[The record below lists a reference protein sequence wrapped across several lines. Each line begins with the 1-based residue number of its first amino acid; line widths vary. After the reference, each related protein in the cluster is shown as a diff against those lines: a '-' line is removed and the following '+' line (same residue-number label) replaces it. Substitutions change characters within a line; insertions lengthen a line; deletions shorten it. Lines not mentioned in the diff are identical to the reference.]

1 MRDTIKYIDSAGG
14 KGSLSAVY
22 DWETFKRYH
31 GGING
36 ARFCF
41 EDLMEVLLRKENP
54 SRNVKGV
61 RLAQGDGGID
71 VFVGNIGQ
79 EKIDVYQC
87 KYFDAGLRSSQWKQ
101 ITDSYNRAIE
111 NQNYQ
116 MNKWILCLPAELSLD
131 EHIKWEEWKK
141 EHKVDSLEIG
151 LVCGNEII
159 DRLSNQGLC
168 DKYFQSTFPKYIS
181 KRPHGA
187 KNCMF
192 RNDEVNILKGE
203 LEAGN
208 NILIYGEGGY
218 GKTSLA
224 MLLFE
229 LVKDDYCHLAWVNYE
244 NSLMDSLLNSLTI
257 YENIEREERIELICD
272 FLRQQN
278 KNTIIFLD
286 NVDEQIQD
294 DEYMHELE
302 GCVGFVIT
310 SRLTFIENFKGHHI
324 ESKPIEECRKIFE
337 MYYNAPCNIE
347 EDVFNNFIEY
357 IEQNILFIELIA
369 KTARYAEMSLNDYI
383 KEIVTTGLAISE
395 DEIYSSYDRKT
406 DSLINRLKHLYT
418 LQKMTVE
425 EQEILEKFAL
435 TPNLYVPF
443 QYREWAGIKK
453 DKLVALINRG
463 WIDKSEDGYKMH
475 PLIKESIVQ
484 QEVISISTFEE
495 LIDSISNDEFW
506 YCNDEYNKRLIKK
519 QIAKKIIDY
528 FIDVDYKKIWNVIS
542 QYNQICLEL
551 SDYREAITVLKH
563 AYELCDAEENPDEE
577 DLLTIKLSLAYSYFH
592 ACDEKNALY
601 YLALIDKRIEKI
613 QDNDDKLFEIYNLH
627 IILES
632 RLGKIKNAKQYFN
645 KICELKITERDF
657 LTAVLNYTSG
667 LIQDKKMDDAMFYMM
682 KFKERFEKEY
692 SNHEAYLATFYSNL
706 AIVYADKDDFQQA
719 LSYDQKAYDIR
730 KQVLGTYSKDMA
742 ITYISLAED
751 YLQFNRNDEAKECI
765 IKAEEICKA
774 IFENEDNELYQK
786 VLHAKYVLGI

>member
-1 MRDTIKYIDSAGG
+1 M
-14 KGSLSAVY
+14 SAVY
-22 DWETFKRYH
+22 DWDTFKKYH
-31 GGING
+31 GGIEG

-41 EDLMEVLLRKENP
+41 EALMEELLRKENP
-54 SRNVKGV
+54 SRNVQGV

-101 ITDSYNRAIE
+101 ITDSYNRAVK
-111 NQNYQ
+111 NLDYQ
-116 MNKWILCLPAELSLD
+116 MNKWILCLPAELSLN

-203 LEAGN
+203 LESGN

-229 LVKDDYCHLAWVNYE
+229 LVKDDYCHLVWVNYE

-257 YENIEREERIELICD
+257 YENIEREKRIELICD
-272 FLRQQN
+272 FLRQQD

-302 GCVGFVIT
+302 GCIAFVIT
-310 SRLTFIENFKGHHI
+310 SRLPFIENFKRYHI
-324 ESKPIEECRKIFE
+324 ENKSIEECRKIFE
-337 MYYNAPCNIE
+337 LYYHAPCNIE
-347 EDVFNNFIEY
+347 EDIFNNFIEY
-357 IEQNILFIELIA
+357 IEQNILFIELVA
-369 KTARYAEMSLNDYI
+369 KTARYAEMPLNDYI
-383 KEIVTTGLAISE
+383 KEIVTTGLSISE

-406 DSLINRLKHLYT
+406 DS
-418 LQKMTVE
+418 
-425 EQEILEKFAL
+425 
-435 TPNLYVPF
+435 
-443 QYREWAGIKK
+443 
-453 DKLVALINRG
+453 
-463 WIDKSEDGYKMH
+463 
-475 PLIKESIVQ
+475 
-484 QEVISISTFEE
+484 
-495 LIDSISNDEFW
+495 
-506 YCNDEYNKRLIKK
+506 
-519 QIAKKIIDY
+519 
-528 FIDVDYKKIWNVIS
+528 
-542 QYNQICLEL
+542 
-551 SDYREAITVLKH
+551 
-563 AYELCDAEENPDEE
+563 
-577 DLLTIKLSLAYSYFH
+577 LSLAYSYFH

-632 RLGKIKNAKQYFN
+632 RLGKIENAKQYFN

-667 LIQDKKMDDAMFYMM
+667 LIQDKKTDDAMFYMM

-719 LSYDQKAYDIR
+719 LAYDQKAYDIR

-751 YLQFNRNDEAKECI
+751 CLQFNRNDEAKECI

>member
-1 MRDTIKYIDSAGG
+1 M
-14 KGSLSAVY
+14 SAVY
-22 DWETFKRYH
+22 DWDTFKRYH
-31 GGING
+31 GGVEG
-36 ARFCF
+36 ARACF
-41 EDLMEVLLRKENP
+41 EKLMEELLRKENP
-54 SRNVKGV
+54 SRNIKGV

-87 KYFDAGLRSSQWKQ
+87 KYFDSGLRSSQWKQ
-101 ITDSYNRAIE
+101 ITDSYNRAIK

-141 EHKVDSLEIG
+141 EHKVDSIEIG

-192 RNDEVNILKGE
+192 RDNEVNLLKEE

-224 MLLFE
+224 ILLFE
-229 LVKDDYCHLAWVNYE
+229 LIKDDYCHMAWVSYE
-244 NSLMDSLLNSLTI
+244 KSFIDSLLNSLTI
-257 YENIEREERIELICD
+257 YEGIEREKRIELICD
-272 FLRQQN
+272 FLRQQD

-286 NVDEQIQD
+286 NLDEQIQD

-302 GCVGFVIT
+302 GCVGLVIT
-310 SRLTFIENFKGHHI
+310 SRLPFIENFMGYHI
-324 ESKPIEECRKIFE
+324 ESKSIEECRKIFE
-337 MYYNAPCNIE
+337 LYYHAPCNIE

-357 IEQNILFIELIA
+357 IEQNILFIELVA
-369 KTARYAEMSLNDYI
+369 KTARYAEKPLNDYI
-383 KEIVTTGLAISE
+383 KEIVTTGLSISD
-395 DEIYSSYDRKT
+395 DEIYSSYDQKT

-418 LQKMTVE
+418 LQKMTAE

-475 PLIKESIVQ
+475 PLIKESILQ
-484 QEVISISTFEE
+484 QEAISISTFEE
-495 LIDSISNDEFW
+495 LIDSISNNEFW
-506 YCNDEYNKRLIKK
+506 HCNDEYNKRLIKK

-528 FIDVDYKKIWNVIS
+528 FIDVDYKKILDLII
-542 QYNQICLEL
+542 QYSHICIEF
-551 SDYREAITVLKH
+551 SEYKESITVLT
-563 AYELCDAEENPDEE
+563 YTRELCEAEENYDERI
-577 DLLTIKLSLAYSYFH
+577 LLSINLAIAYSYFH
-592 ACDEKNALY
+592 GCNQKEAVSCLKAIDEMA
-601 YLALIDKRIEKI
+601 DKI
-613 QDNDDKLFEIYNLH
+613 QLSDDDLFDIYNLH
-627 IILES
+627 IMTKSYFGEME
-632 RLGKIKNAKQYFN
+632 NAKQYFD

-657 LTAVLNYTSG
+657 MTAMFNYTSG
-667 LIQDKKMDDAMFYMM
+667 LIQVKKMDDSMFYMM

-692 SNHEAYLATFYSNL
+692 SNHEVYLATFYSNL

-719 LSYDQKAYDIR
+719 MEYDQKAYDIR
-730 KQVLGTYSKDMA
+730 KRVLGTYSKDMV

-751 YLQFNRNDEAKECI
+751 YLQFNRNDEAKDCI
-765 IKAEEICKA
+765 IKAEEICKV
-774 IFENEDNELYQK
+774 IFENEDNEFYQN
-786 VLHAKYVLGI
+786 VIQAKHVLGILD

>member
-22 DWETFKRYH
+22 DWDTFKRYH
-31 GGING
+31 GGIEG
-36 ARFCF
+36 ARFRF
-41 EDLMEVLLRKENP
+41 EDLMEELLRKENS

-87 KYFDAGLRSSQWKQ
+87 KYFDVGLRSSQWKQ

-111 NQNYQ
+111 NPDYQ

-151 LVCGNEII
+151 LMCGNEII

-168 DKYFQSTFPKYIS
+168 DKYFQSTFPKYMS

-192 RNDEVNILKGE
+192 RDNEVNLLKGE

-229 LVKDDYCHLAWVNYE
+229 LVKEDYCHLVWVNYE

-272 FLRQQN
+272 FLRQQD

-310 SRLTFIENFKGHHI
+310 SRLPCIENFKGHHI

-337 MYYNAPCNIE
+337 MYYHALCNIE

-357 IEQNILFIELIA
+357 IEQNILFIELVA

-383 KEIVTTGLAISE
+383 KEIVSTGLAISG

-418 LQKMTVE
+418 LQKMTAE

-443 QYREWAGIKK
+443 RYREWAGIKK

-484 QEVISISTFEE
+484 QEVISISHFEE

-506 YCNDEYNKRLIKK
+506 HCNDEYNKLLIKK
-519 QIAKKIIDY
+519 QIAKKIIDC
-528 FIDVDYKKIWNVIS
+528 FIDVDYKKILNLIV
-542 QYNQICLEL
+542 QYSHICIAF
-551 SDYREAITVLKH
+551 SGYKEAITVLTH
-563 AYELCDAEENPDEE
+563 TRELYESEENYDERI
-577 DLLTIKLSLAYSYFH
+577 LLSINLDIAYSYLH
-592 ACDEKNALY
+592 GCDQKEAESCLKA
-601 YLALIDKRIEKI
+601 IDEMADKI
-613 QDNDDKLFEIYNLH
+613 QFSDDDLFRIYNLH
-627 IILES
+627 
-632 RLGKIKNAKQYFN
+632 
-645 KICELKITERDF
+645 
-657 LTAVLNYTSG
+657 
-667 LIQDKKMDDAMFYMM
+667 M
-682 KFKERFEKEY
+682 
-692 SNHEAYLATFYSNL
+692 YLATFYSNL
-706 AIVYADKDDFQQA
+706 AIAYASENDFRQA
-719 LSYDQKAYDIR
+719 LEYDQKASDLR
-730 KQVLGTYSKDMA
+730 KKALGTNNKDMA
-742 ITYISLAED
+742 ITYTLLAEN

>member
-1 MRDTIKYIDSAGG
+1 
-14 KGSLSAVY
+14 
-22 DWETFKRYH
+22 
-31 GGING
+31 
-36 ARFCF
+36 
-41 EDLMEVLLRKENP
+41 
-54 SRNVKGV
+54 
-61 RLAQGDGGID
+61 
-71 VFVGNIGQ
+71 
-79 EKIDVYQC
+79 
-87 KYFDAGLRSSQWKQ
+87 
-101 ITDSYNRAIE
+101 
-111 NQNYQ
+111 

-131 EHIKWEEWKK
+131 EHTKWEEWKK

-151 LVCGNEII
+151 LMCGNEII

-192 RNDEVNILKGE
+192 RDNEVNLLKEE

-224 MLLFE
+224 ILLFE
-229 LVKDDYCHLAWVNYE
+229 LIKDDYCHMAWVSYE
-244 NSLMDSLLNSLTI
+244 KSFIDSLLNSLTI
-257 YENIEREERIELICD
+257 YEGIEREKRIELICD
-272 FLRQQN
+272 FLRQQD

-286 NVDEQIQD
+286 NLDEQIQD

-302 GCVGFVIT
+302 GCVGLVIT
-310 SRLTFIENFKGHHI
+310 SRLPFIENFMGYHI

-337 MYYNAPCNIE
+337 LYYHVPCNIE

-357 IEQNILFIELIA
+357 IEQNILFIELVA
-369 KTARYAEMSLNDYI
+369 KTARYAEKPLNDYI
-383 KEIVTTGLAISE
+383 KEIVTTGLSISD
-395 DEIYSSYDRKT
+395 DEIYSSYDQKT
-406 DSLINRLKHLYT
+406 DSLLNRLKHLYT
-418 LQKMTVE
+418 LQKMTAE

-475 PLIKESIVQ
+475 PLIKESILQ
-484 QEVISISTFEE
+484 QEAISISTFEE
-495 LIDSISNDEFW
+495 LIDSISNNEFW
-506 YCNDEYNKRLIKK
+506 HCNDEYNKRLIKK

-528 FIDVDYKKIWNVIS
+528 FIDVDYKKILDLII
-542 QYNQICLEL
+542 QYSHICIEF
-551 SDYREAITVLKH
+551 SEYKESITVLT
-563 AYELCDAEENPDEE
+563 YTRELCEAEENYDERI
-577 DLLTIKLSLAYSYFH
+577 LLSINLAIAYSYFH
-592 ACDEKNALY
+592 GCNQKEAVSCLKAIDEMA
-601 YLALIDKRIEKI
+601 DKI
-613 QDNDDKLFEIYNLH
+613 QLSDDDLFDSYNLH
-627 IILES
+627 IMTKSYFGEME
-632 RLGKIKNAKQYFN
+632 NAKQYFN

-657 LTAVLNYTSG
+657 MTAMLNYTSG
-667 LIQDKKMDDAMFYMM
+667 LMQVKKMDDAMFYMM

-706 AIVYADKDDFQQA
+706 AIAYADKDDFQQA
-719 LSYDQKAYDIR
+719 LAYDQKAYDIR
-730 KQVLGTYSKDMA
+730 KRVLGTYSKDMA

-765 IKAEEICKA
+765 IKAEEICKD
-774 IFENEDNELYQK
+774 IFENEDNEFYQN
-786 VLHAKYVLGI
+786 VIQAKHVLGILD